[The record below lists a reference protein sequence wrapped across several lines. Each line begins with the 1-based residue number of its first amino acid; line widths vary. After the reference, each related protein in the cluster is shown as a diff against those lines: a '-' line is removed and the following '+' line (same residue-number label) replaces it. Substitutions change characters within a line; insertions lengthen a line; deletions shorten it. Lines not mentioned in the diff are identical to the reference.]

1 MKRLLPLAVLAFSAS
16 LFAQTQVPFYFAVNE
31 DAMANIADTSWKKVS
46 IKEVET
52 QKVYLRG
59 YHFLD
64 TNKLVGGEV
73 KKTPGTVVAAK
84 KKTRQAAVKELLKKG
99 ILKSGDIVLSFRTN
113 WEHTTAYPHLQMGV
127 SHAGVIFVEGGVARN
142 IDMPLDAD
150 YNNALI
156 NGGLDS
162 THYLETDALQIVRPR
177 DFDAVKEKNLLSWIG
192 TLRKNYANIR
202 NTGLLKFNGN
212 YMDPKFNRYGKTD
225 SFITTMGRILNGEN
239 KTSKDL
245 TMYCSEFAWALLS
258 LSNCTPADISAD
270 KTSTNAGCVE
280 EIMKPLPM
288 LNDGNLPGLAEGPLA
303 VLENLDIS
311 TAEKVELTKAL
322 LYEGPIEG
330 LSPGH
335 RALATMPEIVKL
347 IGLMKV
353 MYPAKLAGE
362 AVIPFPAPNTPIT
375 AVAAM
380 VNGEAPK
387 NYSPTS
393 FLINAMLDSNHPE
406 RKFDYVAT
414 VFFTDKL

>member
-1 MKRLLPLAVLAFSAS
+1 MKRLLPLAMLAFSAS
-16 LFAQTQVPFYFAVNE
+16 LFAQSQVPFYFAVNE
-31 DAMANIADTSWKKVS
+31 DAMANIADTSWKKIS
-46 IKEVET
+46 IKEAET

-73 KKTPGTVVAAK
+73 KKTPGTIVAAK

-150 YNNALI
+150 YNNTLV

-202 NTGLLKFNGN
+202 NTGLMKFNGN
-212 YMDPKFNRYGKTD
+212 YMDPKFNRYGKGN
-225 SFITTMGRILNGEN
+225 SFITTMARIMNGEN

-258 LSNCTPADISAD
+258 LSNCTPADITAD
-270 KTSTNAGCVE
+270 KSTNAGCVE

-311 TAEKVELTKAL
+311 DSEKVALTSEL

-335 RALATMPEIVKL
+335 RALATMPEIQKL

-353 MYPAKLAGE
+353 MYPAKLTGAT
-362 AVIPFPAPNTPIT
+362 VIPFPAPNTPVS

>member
-1 MKRLLPLAVLAFSAS
+1 MKRLLPLAMLAFSAS
-16 LFAQTQVPFYFAVNE
+16 LFAQSQIPFYFAVNE
-31 DAMANIADTSWKKVS
+31 DAMATIADKSWKKVS

-52 QKVYLRG
+52 EKAYLRG

-73 KKTPGTVVAAK
+73 KKTPTAVVAK
-84 KKTRQAAVKELLKKG
+84 KKLSRQAAVKELLKKG

-113 WEHTTAYPHLQMGV
+113 WEKTTAYPHIQMGV

-150 YNNALI
+150 YNNSLI
-156 NGGLDS
+156 NSSLDA

-177 DFDAVKEKNLLSWIG
+177 DFDSVKEKNLLTWINV
-192 TLRKNYANIR
+192 LRKNYSNIR
-202 NTGLLKFNGN
+202 NTGLLKFNSN
-212 YMDPKFNRYGKTD
+212 YMDPKFNRYGKSD
-225 SFITTMGRILNGEN
+225 SFIATMARILSGEN
-239 KTSKDL
+239 KTSKDF

-258 LSNCTPADISAD
+258 LSNCTPADLVSD
-270 KTSTNAGCVE
+270 KSTNAAWVE
-280 EIMKPLPM
+280 QIMKPLPM

-311 TAEKVELTKAL
+311 VSEKVALTSDL

-335 RALATMPEIVKL
+335 RALATMPEIQKL

-353 MYPAKLAGE
+353 MYPAKLSGA
-362 AVIPFPAPNTPIT
+362 AVIPFPAPNTPIP

-380 VNGEAPK
+380 VNGEAPR

>member
-1 MKRLLPLAVLAFSAS
+1 MKRLLPLAMLAFSAG

-31 DAMANIADTSWKKVS
+31 DAMATIADTSWKKVT

-64 TNKLVGGEV
+64 TNKLTDGEV
-73 KKTPGTVVAAK
+73 KKSPAAVVAK
-84 KKTRQAAVKELLKKG
+84 KKLTRQAAVKELLKKG

-127 SHAGVIFVEGGVARN
+127 SHAGVIFVENGVAHN

-150 YNNALI
+150 YNNNLV

-177 DFDAVKEKNLLSWIG
+177 DFDAVKEKNLLSWINV
-192 TLRKNYANIR
+192 LRKNYSNIR

-225 SFITTMGRILNGEN
+225 SFITTMGRILTGEN

-258 LSNCTPADISAD
+258 LSNCAPDDFTAD
-270 KTSTNAGCVE
+270 KSTNAACVE
-280 EIMKPLPM
+280 EIMQPLPM

-303 VLENLDIS
+303 VLDSLDIPV
-311 TAEKVELTKAL
+311 AEKVELTKSL

-335 RALATMPEIVKL
+335 RALATMPEIQKL
-347 IGLMKV
+347 IGLMKI
-353 MYPAKLAGE
+353 MYPAKLACE
-362 AVIPFPAPNTPIT
+362 AVIPFPAPNTPVV

-380 VNGEAPK
+380 VNKDAPR

-393 FLINAMLDSNHPE
+393 YLINAMLDSNHPE

>member
-1 MKRLLPLAVLAFSAS
+1 MKRLLPLAILAFSAS
-16 LFAQTQVPFYFAVNE
+16 LFAQSQVPFYFAVNE
-31 DAMANIADTSWKKVS
+31 DAMATIADSSWKKVTV
-46 IKEVET
+46 KEVQT
-52 QKVYLRG
+52 DKVYLRG
-59 YHFLD
+59 FHFLD
-64 TNKLVGGEV
+64 TNKLTEGEV
-73 KKTPGTVVAAK
+73 KKSPAAVVAK
-84 KKTRQAAVKELLKKG
+84 KKLTRQAAVKELLKKG

-127 SHAGVIFVEGGVARN
+127 SHAGVIFVENGVARN

-150 YNNALI
+150 YNNSLI

-177 DFDAVKEKNLLSWIG
+177 DFDAVKEKNLLSWINV
-192 TLRKNYANIR
+192 LRKNYANIR

-225 SFITTMGRILNGEN
+225 SFITTMGRILTGEN

-258 LSNCTPADISAD
+258 LSSCTPADLTAD
-270 KTSTNAGCVE
+270 KSTNATCVE
-280 EIMKPLPM
+280 DIMQPLPM

-303 VLENLDIS
+303 VLDSLDIS
-311 TAEKVELTKAL
+311 LSEKVELTKAL

-335 RALATMPEIVKL
+335 RALATMPEIQKL

-362 AVIPFPAPNTPIT
+362 AVIPFPAPNTPVA

-380 VNGEAPK
+380 VNKDAPR

-393 FLINAMLDSNHPE
+393 YLINAMLDSNHPE

>member
-1 MKRLLPLAVLAFSAS
+1 MKRLLPLAMLAFSAS
-16 LFAQTQVPFYFAVNE
+16 LFAQSQVPFYFAVNE
-31 DAMANIADTSWKKVS
+31 DAMANIADKTWKKIS

-52 QKVYLRG
+52 EKVYLRG

-64 TNKLVGGEV
+64 SNKLTEGLV
-73 KKTPGTVVAAK
+73 KKSPTAVVAK
-84 KKTRQAAVKELLKKG
+84 KKVTRQAAVKELLKKG

-113 WEHTTAYPHLQMGV
+113 WEKTTAYPHIQMGV

-150 YNNALI
+150 YNNSLI
-156 NGGLDS
+156 NSSLDAP
-162 THYLETDALQIVRPR
+162 HYLETDALQIVRPR
-177 DFDAVKEKNLLSWIG
+177 DFDAIKEKNLLSWIN
-192 TLRKNYANIR
+192 TLRKNYTNIR
-202 NTGLLKFNGN
+202 NTGLMKFNGN
-212 YMDPKFNRYGKTD
+212 YMDPKFNRYGKGNQ
-225 SFITTMGRILNGEN
+225 FITTMARIMNGEN

-270 KTSTNAGCVE
+270 KTSTHAGCVE

-311 TAEKVELTKAL
+311 PAEKVELTKAL

-335 RALATMPEIVKL
+335 RALATMPEIQKL

-353 MYPAKLAGE
+353 MYPAKLTGAT
-362 AVIPFPAPNTPIT
+362 VVPFPAPNTPIAGVT
-375 AVAAM
+375 AM
-380 VNGEAPK
+380 VNGEAPR

-393 FLINAMLDSNHPE
+393 FLINAMLDANHPE

>member
-1 MKRLLPLAVLAFSAS
+1 MKLLLPLALLSLSSS
-16 LFAQTQVPFYFAVNE
+16 LFAQTSVPFYFGVTE
-31 DAMANIADTSWKKVS
+31 DSMAQIADKSWKKIS

-64 TNKLVGGEV
+64 SNKLTEGSV
-73 KKTPGTVVAAK
+73 KKSPSTVVAK
-84 KKTRQAAVKELLKKG
+84 KKITRQAAVKELLKKG
-99 ILKSGDIVLSFRTN
+99 ILKSGDIVLSFRTS
-113 WEHTTAYPHLQMGV
+113 WEKTTAYPHIQMGV

-150 YNNALI
+150 YNNSLI
-156 NGGLDS
+156 NSSLDAP
-162 THYLETDALQIVRPR
+162 HYLETDALQIVRPR
-177 DFDAVKEKNLLSWIG
+177 DFDAVKQKNLLSWIG

-202 NTGLLKFNGN
+202 NTGLMKFNGN
-212 YMDPKFNRYGKTD
+212 YMDPKFNRYGNGNQ
-225 SFITTMGRILNGEN
+225 FITTMARIMNGEN
-239 KTSKDL
+239 KTSTDL

-258 LSNCTPADISAD
+258 LANCTPADILAD
-270 KTSTNAGCVE
+270 SGANAGCVE

-303 VLENLDIS
+303 VLEELEIS
-311 TAEKVELTKAL
+311 PDEKVELTKAL
-322 LYEGPIEG
+322 LYEGPVEG

-347 IGLMKV
+347 IGLMKL
-353 MYPAKLAGE
+353 MYPAKLTGA

-380 VNGEAPK
+380 VNGEAPR

>member
-1 MKRLLPLAVLAFSAS
+1 MKGLLPLALLSLTTS
-16 LFAQTQVPFYFAVNE
+16 LFAQTSVPFYFGVTE
-31 DAMANIADTSWKKVS
+31 DSMAQIADKSWKKIS

-52 QKVYLRG
+52 DKVYLRG

-64 TNKLVGGEV
+64 SNKLTEGSV
-73 KKTPGTVVAAK
+73 KKSPSAVVAK
-84 KKTRQAAVKELLKKG
+84 KKITRQAAVKDLLKKG

-113 WEHTTAYPHLQMGV
+113 WEKTTAYPHIQMGV

-150 YNNALI
+150 YNNNLI
-156 NGGLDS
+156 NSSLDAP
-162 THYLETDALQIVRPR
+162 HYLETDALQIVRPR
-177 DFDAVKEKNLLSWIG
+177 DFDAVKQKNLLSWIG

-202 NTGLLKFNGN
+202 NTGLMKFNLN
-212 YMDPKFNRYGKTD
+212 YMDPKFNRYGNGNQ
-225 SFITTMGRILNGEN
+225 FITTMAKIMNGEN

-258 LSNCTPADISAD
+258 LSNCTPADIAAD
-270 KTSTNAGCVE
+270 GGTNAGCVE

-330 LSPGH
+330 LSTGH
-335 RALATMPEIVKL
+335 RALATMPEIIKL

-353 MYPAKLAGE
+353 MYPAKLTGAT
-362 AVIPFPAPNTPIT
+362 VIPFPAPNTPIT
-375 AVAAM
+375 AVTAM
-380 VNGEAPK
+380 VNGEAPR